1 MARGFDSKFV
11 EAQQEEAARDKR
23 VRPAMTAEQVLRERL
38 RQSIQLSRAR
48 AEAELSRATAPAH
61 RRMLEQALAS
71 LDAQLAD
78 LGLVE

>member
-1 MARGFDSKFV
+1 
-11 EAQQEEAARDKR
+11 
-23 VRPAMTAEQVLRERL
+23 MTAEQVLRERL

-78 LGLVE
+78 LGPVE